1 MTVQQTYIMLKPDAV
16 ERRLVGEIISR
27 IEDKGYSIIQAK
39 LMTLTKDVIA
49 DHYAHLTDQP
59 FYPKLEKYMLSGPVF
74 GLVVEGEEAV
84 HGMRSMMG
92 PTNVFDAAPGTIR
105 GDFATDLTY
114 NVIHGSDS
122 LESADIEI
130 RRFFG

>member
-59 FYPKLEKYMLSGPVF
+59 FYPKLENYMLSGPVF
-74 GLVVEGEEAV
+74 GLVVEGEEAIQ
-84 HGMRSMMG
+84 GMRSMMG

>member
-59 FYPKLEKYMLSGPVF
+59 FYSKLENYMLSGPVF
-74 GLVVEGEEAV
+74 GLVVEGEEAIQ
-84 HGMRSMMG
+84 GMRSMMG

-122 LESADIEI
+122 LESANIEI

>member
-39 LMTLTKDVIA
+39 MMTLTKDVIA

-59 FYPKLEKYMLSGPVF
+59 FYSKLENYMLSGPVF
-74 GLVVEGEEAV
+74 DLVVEGEEAV

-122 LESADIEI
+122 LESANIEI

>member
-59 FYPKLEKYMLSGPVF
+59 FYPKLENYMLSGPVF
-74 GLVVEGEEAV
+74 GLVVEGEEAIQ
-84 HGMRSMMG
+84 GMRSMMG

-122 LESADIEI
+122 LESANIEI

>member
-27 IEDKGYSIIQAK
+27 IEDKGYSITQAK

-59 FYPKLEKYMLSGPVF
+59 FYPKLENYMLSGPVF
-74 GLVVEGEEAV
+74 GLVVEGEEAIQ
-84 HGMRSMMG
+84 GMRSMMG

>member
-39 LMTLTKDVIA
+39 LMILTKDVIA

-59 FYPKLEKYMLSGPVF
+59 FYPKLENYMLSGPVF
-74 GLVVEGEEAV
+74 GLVVEGEEAIQ
-84 HGMRSMMG
+84 GMRSMMG
-92 PTNVFDAAPGTIR
+92 PTNVFDADPGTIR